1 MIRNGYTETH
11 QVFATY
17 SSFCVLLHIQTVATF
32 STFTSRL
39 SLHMHS
45 SLCNT
50 HLSLC
55 YTQACPLL
63 HIQVWLHI
71 HSFATLSTRA
81 TLKPLLFRV
90 FVTHTFKLMLHIQSF
105 AACPLKLPPHTL
117 LHIQAFV
124 AYSSL
129 LLSLAAHSS
138 CCYTFSTSAT
148 LKPLLYTSKLSL
160 NIQVLATNI

>member
-1 MIRNGYTETH
+1 MGNKKTSTWQRWAEPQHHCKGSSNLIRNGYTETH

-17 SSFCVLLHIQTVATF
+17 SSFCVWLHIQTVATF

-71 HSFATLSTRA
+71 HSFATLSTCA
-81 TLKPLLFRV
+81 TLKPLLPFQAV
-90 FVTHTFKLMLHIQSF
+90 APHSCACYTHTFKLMLHIQSF
-105 AACPLKLPPHTL
+105 ATCTLKLPPHT
-117 LHIQAFV
+117 QV
-124 AYSSL
+124 SG
-129 LLSLAAHSS
+129 AHSS
-138 CCYTFSTSAT
+138 LC
-148 LKPLLYTSKLSL
+148 YTSKSF
-160 NIQVLATNI
+160 ATH